1 MYLDSIEKQLK
12 TMIDLKKDNDY
23 KNYNIRE
30 LSQLTSYSGIWELK
44 FRDNTLN
51 NHGRV
56 KNQRKLMYVF
66 FITRLNSN
74 SKKKLVSKDPVLS

>member
-30 LSQLTSYSGIWELK
+30 LSQLTSYSGIW
-44 FRDNTLN
+44 
-51 NHGRV
+51 
-56 KNQRKLMYVF
+56 
-66 FITRLNSN
+66 
-74 SKKKLVSKDPVLS
+74 